1 MFNRYGIAVAAGCAA
16 MLVGAAPAVADS
28 VPAPMTRSVGEA
40 PSQLS
45 PFANAP
51 SGTETVSQRNARTMA
66 AEYLAISAFSRQ
78 GLIEQLEFEGFST
91 ADATYGADGVN
102 ADWYEQA
109 AQAARDYLDFS
120 SFSRS
125 GLIDQLVFEG
135 FTADQAEFGVSAA
148 GL

>member
-1 MFNRYGIAVAAGCAA
+1 MFNRHGIAVAASCAA

-28 VPAPMTRSVGEA
+28 VALQKTRAVVVT

-66 AEYLAISAFSRQ
+66 ADYLSISAFSRQ

-91 ADATYGADGVN
+91 ADATYGADSVN
-102 ADWYEQA
+102 ADWHEQA
-109 AQAARDYLDFS
+109 AQAARDYLDIS

-125 GLIDQLVFEG
+125 GLVDQLVFDG
-135 FTADQAEFGVSAA
+135 FTEDQAEYGVSAT